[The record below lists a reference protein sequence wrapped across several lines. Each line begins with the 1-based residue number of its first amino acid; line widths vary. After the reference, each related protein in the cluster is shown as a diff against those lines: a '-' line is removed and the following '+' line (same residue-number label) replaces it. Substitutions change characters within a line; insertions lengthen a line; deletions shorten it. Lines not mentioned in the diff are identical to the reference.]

1 MSMVAYDCIIVH
13 YSEIALKGK
22 NRPFFE
28 KKLVENIREALRNE
42 VIKGIR
48 RAHGRI
54 VIDLNSGSD
63 VAEIRSLLAKVFGIA
78 WFAPAYVTDQDVSS
92 ISKTVLEKVRDL
104 IKEDTRIK
112 VLVKRSEKSF
122 PLTSVELGRDI
133 GDQLV
138 KRYNVRVSMKNP
150 TLKVFIE
157 IADGKSH
164 LFFRRIRGLG
174 GLPVGVTGKVLCLLS
189 GGIDSAVAAWL
200 MMKRG
205 CHVGFLHLH
214 PFRMNE
220 EAINSKISELIKVL
234 TQYSFKSKAYFVPA
248 TPFQFFTL
256 NVPSRYDLLLF
267 RRFMM
272 RIAERIA
279 KQEGFKAIV
288 TGDNLGQVASQT
300 LENLYAVEDSISLPI
315 FRPLLTYDK
324 QEIIDMAQK
333 IGTYTISIRPY
344 KDCCSM
350 IARHPATK
358 AKIETI
364 KKLEE
369 AIDLQRLIE
378 TSLSLAKAFELQG

>member
-1 MSMVAYDCIIVH
+1 MVAYDCSIVH
-13 YSEIALKGK
+13 YSEIGLKGK

-28 KKLVENIREALRNE
+28 KKLVENIKEALKNE
-42 VIKGIR
+42 VIKGVQ

-54 VIDLNSGSD
+54 VIDLDTRSD
-63 VAEIRSLLAKVFGIA
+63 VTEIGSRLAKVFGIA
-78 WFAPAYVTDQDVSS
+78 WFSPAYVTDQEVSL
-92 ISKTVLEKVRDL
+92 ISKTVLEKVKEL

-112 VLVKRSEKSF
+112 VLVKRSDKGF
-122 PLTSVELGRDI
+122 PLTSMELSRDI

-138 KRYNVRVSMKNP
+138 KRYNVGVSMKNP

-157 IADGKSH
+157 IADGQPYI
-164 LFFRRIRGLG
+164 FFQRIRGLG

-205 CHVGFLHLH
+205 CSVGFLHLH
-214 PFRMNE
+214 PFRANE
-220 EAINSKISELIKVL
+220 EAINSKISELVKVL

-256 NVPSRYDLLLF
+256 KVPSRYDLILF
-267 RRFMM
+267 RRFMV

-288 TGDNLGQVASQT
+288 MGDNLGQVASQT
-300 LENLYAVEDSISLPI
+300 LENLYAVEDSTSLPI

-324 QEIIDMAQK
+324 QEIIDIAQR
-333 IGTYTISIRPY
+333 IGTYTVSIKPY
-344 KDCCSM
+344 KDCCSI

-369 AIDLQRLIE
+369 KIDLEKLIE
-378 TSLSLAKAFELQG
+378 TSLNLAEAIELQG